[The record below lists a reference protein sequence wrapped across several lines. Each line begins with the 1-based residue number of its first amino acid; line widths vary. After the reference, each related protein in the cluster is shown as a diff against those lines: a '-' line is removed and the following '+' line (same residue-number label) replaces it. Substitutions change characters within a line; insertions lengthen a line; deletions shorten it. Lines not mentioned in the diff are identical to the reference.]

1 MANSAD
7 PDQFASSE
15 TSWSRSKLLE
25 NAGYIWVQ
33 QDKG

>member
-7 PDQFASSE
+7 TDQANWSESILFA
-15 TSWSRSKLLE
+15 K
-25 NAGYIWVQ
+25 AGYIRIQ

>member
-15 TSWSRSKLLE
+15 ANWSGSILFAK
-25 NAGYIWVQ
+25 AGYIRVQ